1 MSNKIEVYF
10 VTSIIDDNIASYRI
24 WIKDLAK
31 YFNELGIKTYVNKIS
46 DNIKN
51 NAIIILGKS
60 DVHKLQDYKKNYPN
74 NLIGIINPE
83 SRILYVAD
91 FIIVGSIEEK
101 DSLSINKNV
110 FIFPLIENQ
119 YRKIAQK
126 NHVDKE
132 KIIIGVHGSY
142 THLFKFAPHL
152 KKALEE
158 FSKKINITLKIN
170 SNLPK
175 KKWFN
180 GKPSIHNVE
189 ISDYNF
195 KTFSSDLLNC
205 DIGLVPNLT
214 DNTPLLKITSKT
226 KGLYN
231 TDYFFRMKNKS
242 NSGRMFVFIQ
252 HGIPVIADITPSN
265 LHILGNPECGFAVFN
280 KDGWLNA
287 LTELSSAKV
296 RNKISRNA
304 LKEFNRLYDPIK
316 WASNLITN
324 IQKIEKYV
332 INNKKF

>member
-1 MSNKIEVYF
+1 MSKKIEVCF
-10 VTSIIDDNIASYRI
+10 VTSVLDNNVASYRI
-24 WIKDLAK
+24 WVKDLAK
-31 YFNELGIKTYVNKIS
+31 YFNELGIKTYVNKMP

-60 DVHKLQDYKKNYPN
+60 DVHKCEDYKKKYPN

-83 SRILYVAD
+83 SGILYSAD
-91 FIIVGSIEEK
+91 FIIVGSTEEK
-101 DSLSINKNV
+101 DSLAKNKNV

-119 YRKIAQK
+119 YRKITQK
-126 NHVDKE
+126 IHKDKDE
-132 KIIIGVHGSY
+132 IVIGIHGSY
-142 THLFKFAPHL
+142 THLSKVDPHL

-158 FSKKINITLKIN
+158 FSKKVNITLKIN
-170 SNLPK
+170 SNLTK

-180 GKPSIHNVE
+180 GKPVINNIE

-195 KTFSSDLLNC
+195 ETFSSDILNC
-205 DIGLVPNLT
+205 DIGLVPNIS
-214 DNTPLLKITSKT
+214 DNTPLFKKTSVT
-226 KGLYN
+226 KGLYR

-252 HGIPVIADITPSN
+252 HGIPVIADFTPSN
-265 LHILGNPECGFAVFN
+265 LHILGNPENGFAVFN

-296 RNKISRNA
+296 RNSISRNA

-316 WASNLITN
+316 WASNLISN

-332 INNKKF
+332 NNN